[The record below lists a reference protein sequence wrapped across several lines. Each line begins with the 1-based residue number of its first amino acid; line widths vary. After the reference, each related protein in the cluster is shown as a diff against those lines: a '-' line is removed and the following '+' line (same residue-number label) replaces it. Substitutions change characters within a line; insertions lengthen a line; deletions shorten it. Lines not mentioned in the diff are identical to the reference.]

1 VVYTK
6 LPNGKEMKLRVRK
19 EEVEQVKKL
28 QRMENVFVLENS
40 QKIRT
45 VFREWFRHVS

>member
-1 VVYTK
+1 MYTK

-28 QRMENVFVLENS
+28 RRMEDLYVLEGP
-40 QKIRT
+40 QKIREP
-45 VFREWFRHVS
+45 FQKHFK